1 MAWGDL
7 RFDSWYRLPGG
18 LIIREYLLKNHG
30 KSTPAK
36 RYGAVQGITIATLP
50 VLMKF
55 DDSAEYIKRLTSDGF
70 IPHIF
75 DGMRDT
81 WQILDFD
88 CCWQREGG
96 LINDKT
102 ICIAVVVS
110 SGEMPFVTSTG
121 ELAPVERSYIPFHDA
136 AKLTAYLLHKYKLD
150 ISTVKITKDCSDF
163 VTSRWS
169 QFKTEIKKQLAR
181 L

>member
-18 LIIREYLLKNHG
+18 LVIREYLLKNHG

-36 RYGAVQGITIATLP
+36 RSGAVQGITIATLP

-121 ELAPVERSYIPFHDA
+121 ELAPVERSFIPFHNA
-136 AKLTAYLLHKYKLD
+136 AKLTANLLHKYKLPL
-150 ISTVKITKDCSDF
+150 SSVKVTKSCSDF
-163 VTSRWS
+163 ITSRWA
-169 QFKTEIKKQLAR
+169 QFKKEVNAQLKKL
-181 L
+181 